1 MAVWVQ
7 RAPGR
12 EVLPLDV
19 RRVALILLPG
29 RGEEGLEPL
38 LNLAVPGVD
47 GVLRAAAGV
56 SGRALAGPD
65 GARHLAGYDLGLWL
79 RPGETPL
86 VGLQPTILRAAAVR
100 IPLPALVPVHYP
112 VGAGEITLLG
122 LEPRW
127 ISQAAG
133 GRVFLPVPI
142 ESDRPPAA
150 DVPAERDDLAWAVL
164 YRALQ
169 ALTTGDRRQGL
180 QMLDHIYRQV
190 YGKNQSLTA
199 LVVRN
204 GLAAALALGER
215 PWQDEWLRRA
225 GPFTDYG
232 ELRLLWALIPY
243 VRGDLETA
251 ADRLRRVLTEREED
265 RSDGLI
271 SGGGATTYRAR
282 TFLGRALA
290 RMGDL
295 SGAVTE
301 WVMALRVGPDYLP
314 PLRELARLRIHAD
327 VLNRMELQYFW
338 IGRSRAAVE
347 LVAAIYARSSDPAQA
362 VPILAARPDVKLPA
376 DLRRAV
382 QGRGDRRQKAPVRGQ
397 KGARSGGRAP
407 KGPGI
412 VWEGPLFT
420 LSSLGRV
427 NRELAAHLLALRWDL
442 GGLPTEPDGYRPD
455 ADGRFRAL
463 ADRLWH
469 RPDRPAVWVRHH
481 WPPKFEPP
489 PAGRLVVILPWEFGP
504 LPSDWLPGIAAA
516 EEVWVYSHWVRR
528 GVIDSGVDPD
538 RVHVIPCG
546 VDPEVFRPGER
557 PPAGAE
563 PFRFL
568 YVGGTIGRKGYDLAL
583 DAFLAEFGPDEPA
596 ELVVK
601 DFGSETFYRA
611 SSGIG
616 TVREAAEATA
626 GSARRVRLIAAR
638 LDDAGLA
645 GLYRGA
651 DVLVAPYRAEGFCL
665 PALEAMACGTA
676 AVLPAMGPALDYAPE
691 GGALLVPAQ
700 EVALGSSV
708 GGFQLAAPG
717 RACQVSLAELRR
729 AMRWAFDHREE
740 VWEMGK
746 RAAAHVHARFTWAHA
761 ARAAEARLQAL
772 LSRQP
777 GTRTP

>member
-1 MAVWVQ
+1 MAIWVQ

-29 RGEEGLEPL
+29 CGEEGLEPV
-38 LNLAVPGVD
+38 LNLPVPGVD
-47 GVLRAAAGV
+47 GVLHAEAGV
-56 SGRALAGPD
+56 SGRMLAGPD
-65 GARHLAGYDLGLWL
+65 GVRHLDGYDLGLWL

-86 VGLQPTILRAAAVR
+86 VGLEPTALRAAAVR
-100 IPLPALVPVHYP
+100 MPLPALMPVHYP

-127 ISQAAG
+127 IAAAPG
-133 GRVFLPVPI
+133 GRAFLPVPI

-180 QMLDHIYRQV
+180 QLLDHIYHQV
-190 YGKNQSLTA
+190 NGKNQNLTA
-199 LVVRN
+199 LAVRN

-225 GPFTDYG
+225 GPFTDHD
-232 ELRLLWALIPY
+232 ELRLLWALVPY
-243 VRGDLETA
+243 VRGDLESA
-251 ADRLRRVLTEREED
+251 ADRLGRVLAAPPGR
-265 RSDGLI
+265 RDGLI

-282 TFLGRALA
+282 TFLGRTLA

-295 SGAVTE
+295 NGAVIE
-301 WVMALRVGPDYLP
+301 WALALRLAPDYLP
-314 PLRELARLRIHAD
+314 PLRELARHRIHVD
-327 VLNRMELQYFW
+327 VLNRLELQYYW
-338 IGRSRAAVE
+338 IGRPRIAAE
-347 LVAAIYARSSDPAQA
+347 LVATAYARSSAPEQA
-362 VPILAARPDVKLPA
+362 APILAARPDVRLPA
-376 DLRRAV
+376 DLRQAV
-382 QGRGDRRQKAPVRGQ
+382 EGSSDRGQ
-397 KGARSGGRAP
+397 RGQRSGGRG
-407 KGPGI
+407 KRKQGGDRPGV

-420 LSSLGRV
+420 ASSLGRV

-455 ADGRFRAL
+455 RSGRFRTL

-469 RPDRPAVWVRHH
+469 RPAGPAVWVRHH
-481 WPPKFEPP
+481 WPPSFVPP
-489 PAGRLVVILPWEFGP
+489 PSGRLVVILPWEFGP
-504 LPSDWLPGIAAA
+504 VPADWLPGIAAA
-516 EEVWVYSHWVRR
+516 EEIWVYSHWVRR
-528 GVIDSGVDPD
+528 GVIDSGVDPA

-546 VDPEVFRPGER
+546 IDPEVFRPGHR
-557 PPAGAE
+557 RGAE
-563 PFRFL
+563 EEPFQFL

-583 DAFLAEFGPDEPA
+583 DAFLAEFGPDEPV

-601 DFGSETFYRA
+601 DFGSDTFYRTA
-611 SSGIG
+611 SGIAA
-616 TVREAAEATA
+616 VREAAAATA
-626 GSARRVRLIAAR
+626 DCRRRVRVLAEQMTDTDLAA
-638 LDDAGLA
+638 
-645 GLYRGA
+645 LYRQA

-676 AVLPAMGPALDYAPE
+676 VILPALGPALDYAPE
-691 GGALLVPAQ
+691 GAALLVPAE

-708 GGFQLAAPG
+708 GGFALAAPG
-717 RACQVSLAELRR
+717 RACQVSMAELRR
-729 AMRWAFDHREE
+729 AMRWAYGHREE
-740 VWEMGK
+740 TWEMGR

-761 ARAAEARLQAL
+761 ARTAEARLRHL
-772 LSRQP
+772 V
-777 GTRTP
+777 TR